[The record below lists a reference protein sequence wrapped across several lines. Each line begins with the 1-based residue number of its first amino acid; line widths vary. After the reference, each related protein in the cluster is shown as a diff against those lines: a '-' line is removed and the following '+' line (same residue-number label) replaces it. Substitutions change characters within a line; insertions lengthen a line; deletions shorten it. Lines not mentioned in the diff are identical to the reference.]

1 MSRRLIPLV
10 VLAAILAWP
19 TPATAWHQCGHMTTA
34 RIAWQQLNDKERV
47 QIAKILKAHPH
58 YDIYLTAKR
67 PRDLASEPEWAFV
80 QSTIWADWVRDPNA
94 PYLRDLAPRLDA
106 AKSKAITKQFNKPV
120 WHYVDLPFI
129 HPRDVGK
136 FDEAAIRKEIL
147 EPYYDDKG
155 EPRHA
160 LAALEQSMKQLQ
172 NADTPDADKAVAL
185 CWLGHV
191 AGDLHQPLHGC
202 SLIASKETYDPPLSP
217 PGGDQGGNLVII
229 RVKPSDTKFTKL
241 HFFWDALLFGE
252 DQSYAAVQALA
263 DKLLKDPKLQR
274 NQLPELKARDFLA
287 WAEES
292 RELCKKVVYKDKD
305 AMLKVQT
312 VPPGKVDWAALDP
325 PALPAGYAEA
335 AEAAAARRMTIAGYR
350 LADQIRIALKSR
362 E

>member
-1 MSRRLIPLV
+1 MLYGLRNAPCAEVFMRFCRALRLALFGLL
-10 VLAAILAWP
+10 LAAP

-58 YDIYLTAKR
+58 YDVYLTAKR

-106 AKSKAITKQFNKPV
+106 AESKAIQKQFNKPV

-191 AGDLHQPLHGC
+191 VGDLHQPLHGC
-202 SLIASKETYDPPLSP
+202 SLIASKETLDPPLNP
-217 PGGDQGGNLVII
+217 PGGDQG
-229 RVKPSDTKFTKL
+229 
-241 HFFWDALLFGE
+241 
-252 DQSYAAVQALA
+252 
-263 DKLLKDPKLQR
+263 
-274 NQLPELKARDFLA
+274 
-287 WAEES
+287 
-292 RELCKKVVYKDKD
+292 
-305 AMLKVQT
+305 
-312 VPPGKVDWAALDP
+312 
-325 PALPAGYAEA
+325 
-335 AEAAAARRMTIAGYR
+335 
-350 LADQIRIALKSR
+350 
-362 E
+362 